1 MSSLRDLV
9 FDAVAS
15 GDLAHV
21 EALCREH
28 RDAIVDE
35 FPRWQSVPPEVRG
48 VPQAMQRYATG
59 LITTARMFA
68 ERLGSPVLLAKLQ
81 GNPEDNPLMRW
92 ENELDRARN
101 EMHGLRYPE
110 ATQRLEVLLE
120 QTRTLEGTGP
130 ERLRPLTLGFLAD
143 CYFQQRGPE
152 RSVPLLE
159 EALARSRALADRD
172 GVIAYLGNLYEVHR
186 YLGAGDQ
193 AAHFADE
200 LAGAFATN
208 GKPADAQRY
217 RRLAAIARE
226 GAPKNRVVAVLD
238 DDSRLELDELP
249 RPPSGRVRFVFER
262 DRLTLRPAGVL
273 TQHGREAG
281 AAGNSEEALALFRRA
296 AAADPLDPDP
306 RYQEAF
312 TLVLL
317 RRYEEALVA
326 YDMTEELAPGWFH
339 CRADRWLANE
349 LAARRLAH
357 GTFQALYA
365 LQDGPLPPV
374 QKLEL
379 ADDALAATPHVA
391 PLHFHRG
398 RALGAVGRVPDALEA
413 FRAGLA
419 ADPEPDIR
427 TRLLVALAVGLPPG
441 EERSGLLEE
450 AIRLSGNLIAAAS
463 AKLIA

>member
-1 MSSLRDLV
+1 MPSLRDLV
-9 FDAVAS
+9 FDAVES

-21 EALCREH
+21 ETLCREH
-28 RDAIVDE
+28 QDAILDE
-35 FPRWQSVPPEVRG
+35 FPRWQTVPPEIRG
-48 VPQAMQRYATG
+48 VQKAMQRYANG

-81 GNPEDNPLMRW
+81 GNPEDNPMVQW
-92 ENELDRARN
+92 ETELDRARN

-110 ATQRLEVLLE
+110 ATKRLEVLLA
-120 QTRTLEGTGP
+120 QTTSLEGTGP

-143 CYFQQRGPE
+143 CYFQQRRPE
-152 RSVPLLE
+152 QSVPLLE
-159 EALARSRALADRD
+159 EALARSRTLADRD

-186 YLGAGDQ
+186 YLGQ
-193 AAHFADE
+193 ADVAARFADE
-200 LAGAFATN
+200 LAGAFAEHGRPTE
-208 GKPADAQRY
+208 ARRY
-217 RRLAAIARE
+217 RRLAAITRD
-226 GAPKNRVVAVLD
+226 GAPKNRVVAALD
-238 DDSRLELDELP
+238 DDSRLELDEIP
-249 RPPSGRVRFVFER
+249 RPPTGRVRFLFER

-273 TQHGREAG
+273 AQHGREAG

-296 AAADPLDPDP
+296 AAADPLDPDA

-357 GTFQALYA
+357 GTFQALYT
-365 LQDGPLPPV
+365 LQDGPHQPA

-398 RALGAVGRVPDALEA
+398 RALGALGRVPEALEA

-427 TRLLVALAVGLPPG
+427 TRLLVALAVGLSPG
-441 EERSGLLEE
+441 DERAALLEE
-450 AIRLSGNLIAAAS
+450 AIRSSGNLIAAAS